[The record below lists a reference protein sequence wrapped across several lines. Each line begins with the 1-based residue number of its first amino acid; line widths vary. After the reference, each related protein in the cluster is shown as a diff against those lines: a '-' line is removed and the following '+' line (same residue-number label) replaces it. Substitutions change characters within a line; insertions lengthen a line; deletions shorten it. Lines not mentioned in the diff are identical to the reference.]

1 MGRQILLQLP
11 EELELEDV
19 VRFEAEVK
27 ERLKAYIMLAKLNRL
42 IEELNLT
49 EEDWEKFQKTKQNV
63 WKKYKREY
71 AKKGV
76 L

>member
-27 ERLKAYIMLAKLNRL
+27 ERLKAYIMLAKLNRH

-49 EEDWEKFQKTKQNV
+49 EADLEKFHKTKQKV

-71 AKKGV
+71 VKKGV